1 MQLNA
6 FGAALL
12 RRWYLVVVSLGL
24 AVAASAYV
32 VSDVGPTYE
41 VEGTVLLFPP
51 TSSTTSGDQ
60 TVTQGNPYLYLG
72 GLNPARDILI
82 RSLTSR
88 GERDALAQLHPDA
101 DYTMESDIST
111 SGPLMVL
118 NVSSGSSAEAVA
130 ALNTLLDKVPAALDT
145 LQADLGID
153 SDAYITSQTLTADD
167 RPEVI
172 HKGQI
177 RAAIVSGAGVLA
189 LCLLL
194 VGLADGLLLSAAARA
209 GAGRQD
215 ESDVSDDPVDTADT
229 AETAD
234 NPPPDGEVLES
245 HPPEDTDDADDADD
259 GDDGDDVASPDE
271 PQAGTATV
279 PPSPASRPTPR
290 KPATNGTGPVPGR
303 RPPPTTP
310 QAKAAKKP
318 RKQKPRPRSR
328 GNLSSVG

>member
-6 FGAALL
+6 FGATLL

-24 AVAASAYV
+24 AIAASAYV

-88 GERDALAQLHPDA
+88 GERDELAALHPDA

-111 SGPLMVL
+111 SGPLMVID
-118 NVSSGSSAEAVA
+118 VSSGSSAEAVA
-130 ALNTLLDKVPAALDT
+130 ALNTLLDKIPATLDA

-177 RAAIVSGAGVLA
+177 RAAIVSGAGMLV

-194 VGLADGLLLSAAARA
+194 VGLVDGLLLSAAARA
-209 GAGRQD
+209 SASKKS
-215 ESDVSDDPVDTADT
+215 ESDAPPEPAGSAPP
-229 AETAD
+229 AD
-234 NPPPDGEVLES
+234 NRPPDDEATKSPPPDE
-245 HPPEDTDDADDADD
+245 PEDTASADEPRAATPTAP
-259 GDDGDDVASPDE
+259 ASP
-271 PQAGTATV
+271 A
-279 PPSPASRPTPR
+279 PAASKRTPGR
-290 KPATNGTGPVPGR
+290 APAANGTGPVQGR
-303 RPPPTTP
+303 RPPPATQP
-310 QAKAAKKP
+310 VNAAKKA